1 MLAVTLRFVY
11 TVRCLTDKEGI
22 MQLREILRIKGNLLV
37 TVAPEGMVS
46 DGVDIMSEKDIGSL
60 VVMAQ
65 GKLVGMLTFREVLQ
79 ALHRNKGS
87 IQGLRV
93 DAIMVKGPRTIAPD
107 VEVDELRSVM
117 LEHHIRYMPV
127 TEGETLV
134 GVLSFHDVARAVLE
148 EQAFENRMLK
158 GYIKDSPN

>member
-1 MLAVTLRFVY
+1 
-11 TVRCLTDKEGI
+11 

-37 TVAPEGMVS
+37 TIAPDGMVS
-46 DGVDIMSEKDIGSL
+46 DGVSIMVEKDIGSL
-60 VVMAQ
+60 VVMSQ
-65 GKLVGMLTFREVLQ
+65 GSLAGMLTFREVLQ
-79 ALHRNKGS
+79 ALHKNRGS
-87 IQGLRV
+87 IQGVRV
-93 DAIMVKGPRTIAPD
+93 DAIMVKNPRTITPN

-127 TEGETLV
+127 MEGETLV

-158 GYIKDSPN
+158 GYIKDSPT

>member
-1 MLAVTLRFVY
+1 
-11 TVRCLTDKEGI
+11 

-37 TVAPEGMVS
+37 TIAPDGMVS
-46 DGVDIMSEKDIGSL
+46 DGVSIMSEKDIGSL
-60 VVMAQ
+60 VVMSQ
-65 GKLVGMLTFREVLQ
+65 GAMVGMLTFREVLQ

-87 IQGLRV
+87 IQGMRV
-93 DAIMVKGPRTIAPD
+93 DAIMVNNPRTIAPS

-117 LEHHIRYMPV
+117 LQHHIRYMPV
-127 TEGETLV
+127 MEGDRLI

-158 GYIKDSPN
+158 GYIKDSPT

>member
-1 MLAVTLRFVY
+1 
-11 TVRCLTDKEGI
+11 

-37 TVAPEGMVS
+37 TIAPDGLAS
-46 DGVDIMSEKDIGSL
+46 DGVNIMSEKDIGSL
-60 VVMAQ
+60 VVMSQ
-65 GKLVGMLTFREVLQ
+65 NKLVGMLTFREVLQ
-79 ALHRNKGS
+79 ALHKSKGS

-93 DAIMVKGPRTIAPD
+93 DAIMVKDPKTIAPD

-127 TEGETLV
+127 TEGGTLV

-158 GYIKDSPN
+158 GYIKDSPT

>member
-1 MLAVTLRFVY
+1 
-11 TVRCLTDKEGI
+11 

-37 TVAPEGMVS
+37 TVAPDGMVS
-46 DGVDIMSEKDIGSL
+46 DGVDTMAAKDIGSL
-60 VVMAQ
+60 VVMHQ
-65 GKLVGMLTFREVLQ
+65 GKLVGMLTFREVLE
-79 ALHRNKGS
+79 ALHKNKGS
-87 IQGLRV
+87 IQGVRV
-93 DAIMVKGPRTIAPD
+93 DAIMVKNPRTIGPD

-127 TEGETLV
+127 TEGDKLQ

-158 GYIKDSPN
+158 GYIKDSPA

>member
-1 MLAVTLRFVY
+1 MVY
-11 TVRCLTDKEGI
+11 TVVRLTQKERM

-37 TVAPEGMVS
+37 TIAPDGLVS
-46 DGVDIMSEKDIGSL
+46 DAVSVMTERDIGSL
-60 VVMAQ
+60 VVMNQ
-65 GKLVGMLTFREVLQ
+65 GSMVGMLTFREVLQ
-79 ALHRNKGS
+79 ALHEKQGS

-93 DAIMVKGPRTIAPD
+93 DAIMVRNPRTIAPS

-117 LEHHIRYMPV
+117 LKDHIRYMPV

-158 GYIKDSPN
+158 GYIKDSPT

>member
-1 MLAVTLRFVY
+1 
-11 TVRCLTDKEGI
+11 
-22 MQLREILRIKGNLLV
+22 MQLREILRIKGNLLI
-37 TVAPEGMVS
+37 TIAPDGMVS
-46 DGVDIMSEKDIGSL
+46 DAVSIMSEKDIGSL
-60 VVMAQ
+60 VVMSQ
-65 GKLVGMLTFREVLQ
+65 GRLVGMLTFREVLQ
-79 ALHRNKGS
+79 ALHKSKGS

-93 DAIMVKGPRTIAPD
+93 DAVMVKNPRTIAPG

-127 TEGETLV
+127 MERDTLI

-158 GYIKDSPN
+158 GYIKDSPA